1 MRTLRC
7 SCIST
12 KSNKL
17 SLTYWYFTRLKM
29 NIAIIAM
36 VCVLPSFYSSLYLW
50 CKTIKVYIKTG
61 IAIRVC
67 YYQCASK
74 TILTY
79 YGTRNVSIGNGIDS
93 KVYSTFGFLYLFH
106 HENGWDEALQS
117 CPQAV
122 HVCAQERQMRVLQ
135 AIN

>member
-93 KVYSTFGFLYLFH
+93 KVYSTFGFYIYSTMKMVGTRLSKVARKLYMYCLLYTSDAA
-106 HENGWDEALQS
+106 DE
-117 CPQAV
+117 
-122 HVCAQERQMRVLQ
+122 
-135 AIN
+135 

>member
-1 MRTLRC
+1 MEMRTLRC

-67 YYQCASK
+67 YYQCASNHTHLLWHEK
-74 TILTY
+74 RIHWQWNRLQSLLHV
-79 YGTRNVSIGNGIDS
+79 R
-93 KVYSTFGFLYLFH
+93 FLYLFH

-122 HVCAQERQMRVLQ
+122 HVCAQERQ
-135 AIN
+135 